1 MRQLIDTQLFV
12 WYLLYGGVMKK
23 VVFIFLLFFNI
34 SFVYASSKFNVT
46 LDKCIDGDTA
56 RFVIKDEV
64 KTVRFLSI
72 NTPEIT
78 HDDVLGEPFGEEA
91 SIFTC
96 NMLTN
101 ASSIKLQYD
110 SKSDKEDKYGR
121 VLAWVFVD
129 NDLLQEKLVSE
140 GLAEVKYVYN
150 DYKYSAHLKEV
161 EEDAKNKE
169 LGIWATTH
177 VFNKTDNNYDNYEFY
192 LVILCIFIIGSACLR
207 WIYIHILKK

>member
-1 MRQLIDTQLFV
+1 
-12 WYLLYGGVMKK
+12 MKK
-23 VVFIFLLFFNI
+23 IVFIFLLFFNV
-34 SFVYASSKFNVT
+34 SLVYAYNGKFKVN
-46 LDKCIDGDTA
+46 LDSCIDGDTA

-72 NTPEIT
+72 NTPEIA
-78 HDDVLGEPFGEEA
+78 HDDVVGEPFGIEA
-91 SIFTC
+91 SNFTC

-129 NDLLQEKLVSE
+129 DELLQEKLVSE

-150 DYKYSAHLKEV
+150 DYKYSSHLKDIESV
-161 EEDAKNKE
+161 ARSKE
-169 LGIWATTH
+169 LGIWASIH
-177 VFNKTDNNYDNYEFY
+177 IFNNNEDNSDYEFY
-192 LVILCIFIIGSACLR
+192 LIILCIFIVTIACLR
-207 WIYIHILKK
+207 WIYFHILKK